1 MYKGKNRNGIKKSGN
16 FDKLGQMIQI
26 GSTVRV
32 GDPTVFDDYKEP
44 FSGTVCEIMEERN
57 TVLVRSETGKEF
69 VADFRNISLLARADD
84 SDTDYS
90 LHILEQPAPEPVA
103 QEQVEPEPERQSEG
117 FERSEIM

>member
-69 VADFRNISLLARADD
+69 VADFRNISLLARADF
-84 SDTDYS
+84 DTDYS
-90 LHILEQPAPEPVA
+90 LYIAVEQPVPELVV
-103 QEQVEPEPERQSEG
+103 QEQVEPEPYDKAQVSSEVK
-117 FERSEIM
+117 